1 MAEEETAE
9 EQPKKK
15 SGSILMIILIVV
27 GVLFTLIATIMI
39 TLFASGFFDEKPE
52 EIVEETI
59 EQAEADI
66 DAAEQNPGDT
76 VEILDEQGLP
86 TGEFEKKAPPPP
98 EKVVKDA
105 SQQTRFEHR
114 YYELAKPFVSNVA
127 NSRKVMSATVAI
139 MTQYDEQVIVN
150 VEKHEFALRSA
161 SLDVMRQHTEED
173 LKKPEFRV
181 ELAEKIRITMNALL
195 ERYEDFGGIDEVYFT
210 EFVVQ

>member
-1 MAEEETAE
+1 MAEEETTE

-15 SGSILMIILIVV
+15 SPILLIVLIVV
-27 GVLFTLIATIMI
+27 GALITLVATVLI
-39 TLFASGFFDEKPE
+39 TLFAVGFFSEGPE
-52 EIVEETI
+52 NAAQEVI
-59 EQAEADI
+59 EQAEAE
-66 DAAEQNPGDT
+66 AAAVSEPGET

-86 TGEFEKKAPPPP
+86 TGEFEKKAPTPP

-139 MTQYDEQVIVN
+139 MTQYDEQVIIN

-161 SLDVMRQHTEED
+161 SLDVMRQHTEDD

>member
-1 MAEEETAE
+1 MAEEETTE

-15 SGSILMIILIVV
+15 SPILLIVLIVV
-27 GVLFTLIATIMI
+27 GALITLVATVLI
-39 TLFASGFFDEKPE
+39 TLFAVGFFSEDPE
-52 EIVEETI
+52 DAAQEVI
-59 EQAEADI
+59 EQAEAEAA
-66 DAAEQNPGDT
+66 AAEPQPGET

-86 TGEFEKKAPPPP
+86 TGEFEKKAPTPP

-139 MTQYDEQVIVN
+139 MTQYDEQVIIN

-161 SLDVMRQHTEED
+161 SLDVMRQHTEDD

>member
-9 EQPKKK
+9 EQEPKKK
-15 SGSILMIILIVV
+15 SPVLMIILIVV
-27 GVLFTLIATIMI
+27 GVLLLLVTTVMVTLLST
-39 TLFASGFFDEKPE
+39 GFFDEKPE
-52 EIVEETI
+52 EIVEQTLEEAET
-59 EQAEADI
+59 ELASNEP
-66 DAAEQNPGDT
+66 ETGEG

-86 TGEFEKKAPPPP
+86 TGEYEKKAPPPP

-105 SQQTRFEHR
+105 AQQTRFEHR

-139 MTQYDEQVIVN
+139 MTQYDEQVIIN
-150 VEKHEFALRSA
+150 IEKHEFALRSA
-161 SLDVMRQHTEED
+161 SLDVMRQHSEED

>member
-1 MAEEETAE
+1 MAEEQTTE

-15 SGSILMIILIVV
+15 SPILMIVLIVV
-27 GVLFTLIATIMI
+27 GALITLVATVLI
-39 TLFASGFFDEKPE
+39 TLFAVGFFSEDADDAAQE
-52 EIVEETI
+52 VI
-59 EQAEADI
+59 EQVEAEA
-66 DAAEQNPGDT
+66 AAVPQTGET

-86 TGEFEKKAPPPP
+86 TGEFEKKAPTPP

-139 MTQYDEQVIVN
+139 MTQYDEQVIIN

-161 SLDVMRQHTEED
+161 SLDVMRQHTEDD

>member
-1 MAEEETAE
+1 MADEETTE
-9 EQPKKK
+9 EQEPKKK
-15 SGSILMIILIVV
+15 SPILMIILIVV
-27 GVLFTLIATIMI
+27 GVLLLLVTTVMVTLLT
-39 TLFASGFFDEKPE
+39 TGFFDEKPE
-52 EIVEETI
+52 EVVEKSI
-59 EQAEADI
+59 EEAEEELAANEPDI
-66 DAAEQNPGDT
+66 GDG

-86 TGEFEKKAPPPP
+86 TGEYEKKAPPPP

-127 NSRKVMSATVAI
+127 GSRKVMSATVAI
-139 MTQYDEQVIVN
+139 MTQYDEQVIIN
-150 VEKHEFALRSA
+150 IEKHEFALRSA
-161 SLDVMRQHTEED
+161 SLDVMRQHSEED

>member
-1 MAEEETAE
+1 MADEETTE
-9 EQPKKK
+9 EQEPKKK
-15 SGSILMIILIVV
+15 SPILMIILIVV
-27 GVLFTLIATIMI
+27 GVLVLLVTTVMVTLLAT
-39 TLFASGFFDEKPE
+39 GFFTEKPE
-52 EIVEETI
+52 EVVEQTI
-59 EQAEADI
+59 EEAEAEL
-66 DAAEQNPGDT
+66 AANEPETGEG

-86 TGEFEKKAPPPP
+86 TGEYEKKAPPPP

-127 NSRKVMSATVAI
+127 GSRKVMSATVAI
-139 MTQYDEQVIVN
+139 MTQYDEQVIIN
-150 VEKHEFALRSA
+150 IEKHEFALRSA
-161 SLDVMRQHTEED
+161 SLDVMRQHSEED

>member
-1 MAEEETAE
+1 MADEETTE
-9 EQPKKK
+9 EQEPKKK
-15 SGSILMIILIVV
+15 SPILMIILIVV
-27 GVLFTLIATIMI
+27 GVLLLLVTTVMVTLLST
-39 TLFASGFFDEKPE
+39 GFFDEKPE
-52 EIVEETI
+52 EIVEQTLEEAET
-59 EQAEADI
+59 ELASNEP
-66 DAAEQNPGDT
+66 ETGEG

-86 TGEFEKKAPPPP
+86 TGEYEKKAPPPP

-105 SQQTRFEHR
+105 AQQTRFEHR

-139 MTQYDEQVIVN
+139 MTQYDEQVIIN
-150 VEKHEFALRSA
+150 IEKHEFALRSA
-161 SLDVMRQHTEED
+161 SLDVMRQHSEED

>member
-9 EQPKKK
+9 EQEPKKK
-15 SGSILMIILIVV
+15 SPILMIILIVV
-27 GVLFTLIATIMI
+27 GVLLLLVTTVMVTLLST
-39 TLFASGFFDEKPE
+39 GFFDEKPE
-52 EIVEETI
+52 EVVEQTLEEAET
-59 EQAEADI
+59 ELASNEP
-66 DAAEQNPGDT
+66 ETGEG

-86 TGEFEKKAPPPP
+86 TGEYEKKAPAPP

-105 SQQTRFEHR
+105 AQQTRFEHR

-139 MTQYDEQVIVN
+139 MTQYDEQVIIN
-150 VEKHEFALRSA
+150 IEKHEFALRSA
-161 SLDVMRQHTEED
+161 SLDVMRQHSEED

>member
-1 MAEEETAE
+1 MAEEETTE
-9 EQPKKK
+9 EQEPKKK
-15 SGSILMIILIVV
+15 SPILMIILIVV
-27 GVLFTLIATIMI
+27 GVLLLLVTTVMVTLLST
-39 TLFASGFFDEKPE
+39 GFFDEKPE
-52 EIVEETI
+52 EIVEQTLEEAET
-59 EQAEADI
+59 ELESS
-66 DAAEQNPGDT
+66 EPETGEG

-86 TGEFEKKAPPPP
+86 TGEYEKKAPAPP

-105 SQQTRFEHR
+105 ARQTRFEHR

-139 MTQYDEQVIVN
+139 MTQYDEQVIIN
-150 VEKHEFALRSA
+150 IEKHEFALRSA
-161 SLDVMRQHTEED
+161 SLDVMRQHSEED

>member
-1 MAEEETAE
+1 MAEEETTE
-9 EQPKKK
+9 EQEPKKK
-15 SGSILMIILIVV
+15 SPILMIILIVV
-27 GVLFTLIATIMI
+27 GVLLLLITTVMVTLLST
-39 TLFASGFFDEKPE
+39 GFFEEKPE
-52 EIVEETI
+52 EVI
-59 EQAEADI
+59 EQSLEEAEAEL
-66 DAAEQNPGDT
+66 AAKEPETGEG
-76 VEILDEQGLP
+76 VEILDDQGLP
-86 TGEFEKKAPPPP
+86 TGEYEKKAPTPP

-139 MTQYDEQVIVN
+139 MTQYDEQVIMN
-150 VEKHEFALRSA
+150 IEKHEFALRSA
-161 SLDVMRQHTEED
+161 SLDVMRQHSEED

>member
-1 MAEEETAE
+1 MAEEETTE
-9 EQPKKK
+9 EQEPKKK
-15 SGSILMIILIVV
+15 SPILMIILIVV
-27 GVLFTLIATIMI
+27 GVLLLLVTTVMVTLLST
-39 TLFASGFFDEKPE
+39 GFFDEKPE
-52 EIVEETI
+52 EIVEQTLEEAEIELESSEPETG
-59 EQAEADI
+59 E
-66 DAAEQNPGDT
+66 G

-86 TGEFEKKAPPPP
+86 TGEYEKKAPAPP

-105 SQQTRFEHR
+105 AQQTRFEHR

-139 MTQYDEQVIVN
+139 MTQYDEQVIIN
-150 VEKHEFALRSA
+150 IEKHEFALRSA
-161 SLDVMRQHTEED
+161 SLDVMRQHSEED

>member
-1 MAEEETAE
+1 MAEEETTE
-9 EQPKKK
+9 EQEPKKK
-15 SGSILMIILIVV
+15 SPILMIILIVV
-27 GVLFTLIATIMI
+27 GVLLLLVTTVMVTLLST
-39 TLFASGFFDEKPE
+39 GFFDEKPE
-52 EIVEETI
+52 EIVEQTLEEAET
-59 EQAEADI
+59 ELASNEP
-66 DAAEQNPGDT
+66 ETGDG

-86 TGEFEKKAPPPP
+86 TGEYEKKAPPPP

-105 SQQTRFEHR
+105 AQQTRFEHR

-139 MTQYDEQVIVN
+139 MTQYDEQVIIN
-150 VEKHEFALRSA
+150 IEKHEFALRSA
-161 SLDVMRQHTEED
+161 SLDVMRQHSEED

>member
-1 MAEEETAE
+1 M
-9 EQPKKK
+9 
-15 SGSILMIILIVV
+15 ILV
-27 GVLFTLIATIMI
+27 GDGGVGKTTFVKRHL
-39 TLFASGFFDEKPE
+39 
-52 EIVEETI
+52 
-59 EQAEADI
+59 
-66 DAAEQNPGDT
+66 
-76 VEILDEQGLP
+76 

-139 MTQYDEQVIVN
+139 MTQYDEQVIIN

-161 SLDVMRQHTEED
+161 SLDVMRQHTEDD

>member
-1 MAEEETAE
+1 MAEEETTE

-15 SGSILMIILIVV
+15 SPILLIVLIVV
-27 GVLFTLIATIMI
+27 GALITLVATVLI
-39 TLFASGFFDEKPE
+39 TLFAVGFFSEGPE
-52 EIVEETI
+52 NAAQEVI
-59 EQAEADI
+59 EQAEAE
-66 DAAEQNPGDT
+66 AAAVSEPGET

-86 TGEFEKKAPPPP
+86 TGEFEKKAPTPP

-161 SLDVMRQHTEED
+161 SLDVMRQHTEDD

>member
-1 MAEEETAE
+1 MAEEETTE

-15 SGSILMIILIVV
+15 SPILLIVLIVV
-27 GVLFTLIATIMI
+27 GALITLVATVLI
-39 TLFASGFFDEKPE
+39 TLFAVGFFSEDPQDAAQE
-52 EIVEETI
+52 VI
-59 EQAEADI
+59 EQAEAE
-66 DAAEQNPGDT
+66 AAPEAQPGET

-86 TGEFEKKAPPPP
+86 TGEFEKKAPTPP

-139 MTQYDEQVIVN
+139 MTQYDEQVIIN

-161 SLDVMRQHTEED
+161 SLDVMRQHTED
-173 LKKPEFRV
+173 DFKK
-181 ELAEKIRITMNALL
+181 T
-195 ERYEDFGGIDEVYFT
+195 
-210 EFVVQ
+210 

>member
-59 EQAEADI
+59 EQAEAEI

>member
-1 MAEEETAE
+1 MAEEETTE

-15 SGSILMIILIVV
+15 SPILLIVRIVV
-27 GVLFTLIATIMI
+27 GALITLVATVLI
-39 TLFASGFFDEKPE
+39 TLFAVGFFSEDPE
-52 EIVEETI
+52 DAAQEVI
-59 EQAEADI
+59 EQAEAE
-66 DAAEQNPGDT
+66 AEAEIQPGET

-86 TGEFEKKAPPPP
+86 TGEFEKKAPTPP

-161 SLDVMRQHTEED
+161 SLDVMRQHTEDD

>member
-1 MAEEETAE
+1 M
-9 EQPKKK
+9 
-15 SGSILMIILIVV
+15 V
-27 GVLFTLIATIMI
+27 TLLST
-39 TLFASGFFDEKPE
+39 GFFDEKPE
-52 EIVEETI
+52 EIVEQTLEEAET
-59 EQAEADI
+59 ELASNEP
-66 DAAEQNPGDT
+66 ETGDG

-86 TGEFEKKAPPPP
+86 TGEYEKKAPAPP

-105 SQQTRFEHR
+105 AQQTRFEHR

-139 MTQYDEQVIVN
+139 MTQYDEQVIIN
-150 VEKHEFALRSA
+150 IEKHEFALRSA
-161 SLDVMRQHTEED
+161 SLDVMRQHSEED

>member
-1 MAEEETAE
+1 MAEEETTE

-15 SGSILMIILIVV
+15 SPILLIILIVV
-27 GVLFTLIATIMI
+27 GALVTLVVTVLI
-39 TLFASGFFDEKPE
+39 TLLAVGFFDEKPE
-52 EIVEETI
+52 DAAQEII
-59 EQAEADI
+59 EQAEAEV
-66 DAAEQNPGDT
+66 DAVDETEAGDT
-76 VEILDEQGLP
+76 VEILDDQGLP

-139 MTQYDEQVIVN
+139 MTQYDEQVIIN

-161 SLDVMRQHTEED
+161 SLDVMRQHKEDD
-173 LKKPEFRV
+173 LKKPEFGV
-181 ELAEKIRITMNALL
+181 E
-195 ERYEDFGGIDEVYFT
+195 
-210 EFVVQ
+210 

>member
-1 MAEEETAE
+1 MAEEETTE

-15 SGSILMIILIVV
+15 SPILLIILIVV
-27 GVLFTLIATIMI
+27 GALVTLVVTVLI
-39 TLFASGFFDEKPE
+39 TLLAVGFFDEKPE
-52 EIVEETI
+52 DAAQEII
-59 EQAEADI
+59 EQAEAEVEAVDETE
-66 DAAEQNPGDT
+66 AGDT
-76 VEILDEQGLP
+76 VEILDDQGLP

-139 MTQYDEQVIVN
+139 MTQYDEQVIIN

-161 SLDVMRQHTEED
+161 SLDVMRQHTEDD